1 MDNSEKSPTLE
12 TKKTALN
19 NSDLVKQTPV
29 NKTVTEN
36 IAKSAV
42 ANITPEQVTVKQAA
56 IKQKPEHISEK
67 GVVLVGRD

>member
-12 TKKTALN
+12 TKKTALH

-36 IAKSAV
+36 IAKCSVFDFTFMDNFLSAF
-42 ANITPEQVTVKQAA
+42 IG
-56 IKQKPEHISEK
+56 H
-67 GVVLVGRD
+67 L